1 MEINADLMWPRKGRK
16 EQRSVR
22 IRRAGN
28 VPEIAL
34 ATHNVAPAVRM
45 EGEGMRGS
53 AAQLMRISNDAAN
66 EQQIECNSSI

>member
-1 MEINADLMWPRKGRK
+1 MEINADLMWPRKGRE

-34 ATHNVAPAVRM
+34 ASHDVAHGGGRD
-45 EGEGMRGS
+45 EGKCCT
-53 AAQLMRISNDAAN
+53 INAN
-66 EQQIECNSSI
+66 IE